1 MHSNMNLY
9 KADIGYCNY
18 LHYYEPKIP
27 YIENEKENRPFIGV
41 ILNVNGKNFFAP
53 LTSPK
58 KKHLSMKNMQDFL
71 KIDGGKLG
79 GINLNNM
86 IPIPSSY
93 LEKIKIDKIE
103 DKKYKNMIINQM
115 NWINLNTLRIQNRA
129 RNLYYIIS
137 NGKANKD
144 LQDRCCNF
152 KLLEKRCDD
161 YMRENNVNEEEIL
174 YCFYA

>member
-1 MHSNMNLY
+1 MNLY
-9 KADIGYCNY
+9 KADIEYCNY
-18 LHYYEPKIP
+18 LHYYEPKIA

-58 KKHLSMKNMQDFL
+58 RKHLTMKNMQDFL
-71 KIDGGKLG
+71 KIDSGKLG

-86 IPIPSSY
+86 IPIPSRY
-93 LEKIKIDKIE
+93 LEKIEIGEIE
-103 DKKYKNMIINQM
+103 DRKYKYMLENQM
-115 NWINLNTLRIQNRA
+115 RWIKTNTLRIQNRA

-137 NGKANKD
+137 NGHANKE

-152 KLLEKRCDD
+152 KRLEKICNN
-161 YMRENNVNEEEIL
+161 YMKENHVNEEEIL
-174 YCFYA
+174 YSYFSA